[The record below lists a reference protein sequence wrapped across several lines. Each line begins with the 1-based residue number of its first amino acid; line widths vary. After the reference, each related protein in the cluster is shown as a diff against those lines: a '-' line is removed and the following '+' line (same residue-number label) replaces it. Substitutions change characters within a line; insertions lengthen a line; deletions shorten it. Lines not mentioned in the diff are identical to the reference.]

1 MTAQRDA
8 YEKLVESGK
17 GKLRRTQILTFMAT
31 HPGQTFTR
39 SELAALIPMRL
50 STVCGQ
56 IHPLLQSGEVVSVG
70 RRCCKITGENVNE
83 LRLRQ
88 LF

>member
-1 MTAQRDA
+1 MTAKSDA
-8 YEKLVESGK
+8 YDKLVKTGK
-17 GKLRRTQILTFMAT
+17 ANKRRHEILAYMAL

-39 SELAALIPMRL
+39 SELADLIPMRL

-56 IHPLLQSGEVVSVG
+56 INPLMREGEVVTVG
-70 RRCCKITGENVNE
+70 RRRCTVTGEVVNE
-83 LRLRQ
+83 LRLRG